1 MNGMPQPP
9 ARRGLCSETGH
20 GPAPGSMRDETT
32 GWCRPADLKAPRCTP
47 DWTAAHRSAPT
58 VFFPEKTGGKN
69 KRLVLP
75 EKQHPLG
82 ESPSHFGS
90 VIVHREDRAGEQQGG
105 LGDRRAGPR
114 QGARRTPPNSK
125 GHGANTPRGQ
135 HSRPRDRTIRDRRHA
150 APAARREETL
160 SMTRPQGAQGTART
174 RRPRRLSTDGALRRT
189 QKAIALEGHRRHA
202 PTPHRQHRPPHMLA
216 DACRPGHS
224 RQRQSAG
231 APTTT
236 TNMYM
241 CE

>member
-1 MNGMPQPP
+1 MQYHSDLSGHCRRSGPAGIADGQQTGPP
-9 ARRGLCSETGH
+9 AADPCKIAS
-20 GPAPGSMRDETT
+20 PA
-32 GWCRPADLKAPRCTP
+32 
-47 DWTAAHRSAPT
+47 TAWWAVNLIGVKCAR
-58 VFFPEKTGGKN
+58 
-69 KRLVLP
+69 
-75 EKQHPLG
+75 
-82 ESPSHFGS
+82 
-90 VIVHREDRAGEQQGG
+90 VHRKDRAGEQQGG

-125 GHGANTPRGQ
+125 GRGANTPRGQ
-135 HSRPRDRTIRDRRHA
+135 HSRPRDRTNRDRRHA

-160 SMTRPQGAQGTART
+160 STTRPQGAQGTART